1 MFRRRVAKRAGG
13 GRGHIEE
20 GRRRLDALGEQ
31 SRRREELQQKRRRM
45 RFLPRSSAPCAIG
58 AAHGLRASGSAA
70 SWASGARRRRARRRV
85 VVSGPGYP
93 SKARPTVE
101 RRIDGFEGV
110 YFLVDRQSGK
120 ALSTTCGRAKR
131 ACAPARRK
139 QTSCV
144 ARLPKPV
151 AKQ

>member
-85 VVSGPGYP
+85 VVSGRAILP
-93 SKARPTVE
+93 SPTYGREEDRWTKTKTRWIGVWRGCWSKCKKKQRSKCARAW
-101 RRIDGFEGV
+101 
-110 YFLVDRQSGK
+110 RQGL
-120 ALSTTCGRAKR
+120 AAVLR
-131 ACAPARRK
+131 
-139 QTSCV
+139 
-144 ARLPKPV
+144 
-151 AKQ
+151 